1 MRVHRVAAAAVI
13 VMWVGVVPLTA
24 QSVGGGISVWVPE
37 SIPLAQQGSV
47 GVETALGSSLSLGDT
62 LSLPF
67 GVVYNKV
74 YALMPEIDGAVGS
87 SPWFFADTLTAHL
100 MMKARL
106 PVGPLYLEV
115 FGGVG
120 GLWNATIEPLEKSIE
135 REIAPEG
142 HLYSFEEPLEV
153 TGGRFG
159 WGWQAGSAVG
169 VKVDRFS
176 VGLSVTYRLL
186 RTDAELSGTYTDVFG
201 ETVVN
206 RAYTQDL
213 RIRFGGF
220 SIGING
226 SYEL

>member
-1 MRVHRVAAAAVI
+1 MNVQRVAAAVI
-13 VMWVGVVPLTA
+13 IMLAGIVPLSA
-24 QSVGGGISVWVPE
+24 QSVGGGVSIWVPE
-37 SIPLAQQGSV
+37 SIPLVQEGSV
-47 GVETALGSSLSLGDT
+47 GVETALGSSLSLGDN

-74 YALMPEIDGAVGS
+74 YGLMPEIDGVVGS
-87 SPWFFADTLTAHL
+87 SPWFLADTFTAHL

-106 PVGPLYLEV
+106 PVGPLYLEL
-115 FGGVG
+115 FGGAG
-120 GLWNATIEPLEKSIE
+120 GLWNAMLVPLTKTIE
-135 REIAPEG
+135 REIAPDG
-142 HLYSFEEPLEV
+142 HLYSFQEPLEV

-169 VKVDRFS
+169 VTVDRFS

-186 RTDAELSGTYTDVFG
+186 KTDAKLFGVYTDVVG
-201 ETVVN
+201 GTVEVD
-206 RAYTQDL
+206 RAYAQDL
-213 RIRFGGF
+213 QIRFGGF